1 MMTAA
6 RQARLNSESGGGAW
20 CPRQMIDLDHKL
32 EEWLEVRLCS
42 VFLSV
47 KANDEVPLS
56 VPYHPE
62 RVILIQ
68 RVQKYQCINL
78 IYCLST

>member
-32 EEWLEVRLCS
+32 EEWLEVDRVYRKTFFLF
-42 VFLSV
+42 VFPV
-47 KANDEVPLS
+47 VP
-56 VPYHPE
+56 
-62 RVILIQ
+62 
-68 RVQKYQCINL
+68 
-78 IYCLST
+78 

>member
-42 VFLSV
+42 VFLSEH
-47 KANDEVPLS
+47 A
-56 VPYHPE
+56 
-62 RVILIQ
+62 ILIQ
-68 RVQKYQCINL
+68 KGFKCIYLLN
-78 IYCLST
+78 CLSTYYLG

>member
-56 VPYHPE
+56 VPCPSE
-62 RVILIQ
+62 RGPNVPF
-68 RVQKYQCINL
+68 
-78 IYCLST
+78 